1 MKRRTRI
8 LIHMLMVGLLIG
20 CGGQATIAPTQ
31 AASPQLTGVA
41 QALIDLLQKQD
52 QTSFTAEDYEST
64 SLGQIVTFGTP
75 AGYRVKLRYLNFGM
89 ALVEALKISRD
100 PELRR
105 RLIEMV
111 QWSRK
116 PEVRAEA
123 IITLA
128 SLLDPSH
135 KKYFKEAVLDSKVG
149 IRFAAIEALQIWGQP
164 DALPLLNL
172 AMVRDNSPLMR
183 IYAAQALL
191 SLGEESARQVLW
203 QGMDH
208 NSWVVRAMSARYL
221 GDHGLAD
228 EYPTMVQYFNRE
240 TRNDFAAAEM
250 AIAALKMI
258 SKKGEKISYGPTT
271 PGWRQN
277 DEVRYS
283 IGSDNVIELEPLII
297 VPPQLRIPPS
307 LRIASQINTQL
318 LRMIKDRLD
327 VPLEPLQA
335 QDPVLQDL
343 NAMVTPSGFALKI
356 RYSQLS
362 YLVVEGVAGTRDPL
376 LRAELQRLATDATN
390 PLVKANALI
399 ALAYSR
405 DEGDLYMIQDALSH
419 RSPIVRMGAM
429 EAMDVGRFR
438 SAVPSLL
445 SIANEDPSHALQM
458 YALYMLSK
466 FGNSTGHALLI
477 SRLNEQDWPA
487 RAMAYWYLG
496 RYGEPEDYSMI
507 LARLPLEENPFVKA
521 EIALAVLR
529 LAPVDQR

>member
-1 MKRRTRI
+1 MKSRTRI
-8 LIHMLMVGLLIG
+8 IAHLLLVSLLLG
-20 CGGQATIAPTQ
+20 CGGTATIAPTQ
-31 AASPQLTGVA
+31 ASPQLTGVA

-75 AGYRVKLRYLNFGM
+75 AGYRIKIRYLNFGI

-100 PELRR
+100 SELRR

-111 QWSRK
+111 QWSRR

-128 SLLDPSH
+128 SLLDPTH
-135 KKYFKEAVLDSKVG
+135 KKYFKEAVLDGKVG
-149 IRFAAIEALQIWGQP
+149 IRFAAVEALQLWGQP
-164 DALPLLNL
+164 ESIPLLNL
-172 AMVRDNSPLMR
+172 AMVRDNSPLMQ
-183 IYAAQALL
+183 IYAAHALL
-191 SLGEESARQVLW
+191 ALGEESARPIIWKGL
-203 QGMDH
+203 DNH
-208 NSWVVRAMSARYL
+208 SWVIRAMSARYL
-221 GDHGLAD
+221 GDFGFAD
-228 EYPTMVQYFNRE
+228 DYQKMVTYFDRE
-240 TRNDFAAAEM
+240 TRNDFAKAEM

-258 SKKGEKISYGPTT
+258 SKKGEKISYSPSS

-277 DEVRYS
+277 EEVAYHMGR
-283 IGSDNVIELEPLII
+283 DNVIELEPLII
-297 VPPQLRIPPS
+297 VPPQLRIPAS
-307 LRIASQINTQL
+307 LRIAAQINTEL

-327 VPLEPLQA
+327 VPLDPLQA
-335 QDPVLQDL
+335 QDPVLQEL
-343 NAMVTPSGFALKI
+343 NSMVTPSGFALKI

-376 LRAELQRLATDATN
+376 LRAELQRLVTDATN
-390 PLVKANALI
+390 PLVRANALI

-405 DEGDLYMIQDALSH
+405 DENDLYLIQDALSH
-419 RSPIVRMGAM
+419 KNAIVRMGAM

-438 SAVPSLL
+438 AAVPSLL
-445 SIANEDPSHALQM
+445 SVANEDPSPALQM

-466 FGNSTGHALLI
+466 FGNPTGHALLI
-477 SRLNEQDWPA
+477 SRLNDQDWPA

-507 LARLPLEENPFVKA
+507 LARLATESNPFVQS

-529 LAPVDQR
+529 LAPVESR